1 LIVRLDLFRCTNE
14 GERVSLERTAK
25 SLNASL
31 KGLKKPAHEMSSQEI
46 GMALLMASKS
56 LSEYINFSNSL
67 VDINTDAYIESRDVL
82 TITEIFN
89 ELILY
94 LSKARTYAPL
104 SELSLVETR
113 ILNEFR
119 ELLASMKQDIDQ
131 Q

>member
-1 LIVRLDLFRCTNE
+1 MQEIK
-14 GERVSLERTAK
+14 GGRVSLERTAK
-25 SLNASL
+25 GLNSSLR
-31 KGLKKPAHEMSSQEI
+31 GLKKPVQEMSAQEI
-46 GMALLMASKS
+46 GMLLLMASKS

-104 SELSLVETR
+104 SELSMVETR
-113 ILNEFR
+113 VLNEFR
-119 ELLASMKQDIDQ
+119 ELLASIKQDIDQ
-131 Q
+131 K

>member
-1 LIVRLDLFRCTNE
+1 
-14 GERVSLERTAK
+14 VSLERTAK
-25 SLNASL
+25 TLNTSLR
-31 KGLKKPAHEMSSQEI
+31 GLKKPVQEMGAQEI
-46 GMALLMASKS
+46 GMLLLMASKS

-82 TITEIFN
+82 TITELFN

-104 SELSLVETR
+104 AELSMVETR
-113 ILNEFR
+113 VLNEFR
-119 ELLASMKQDIDQ
+119 ELLASIKQDIDQ

>member
-1 LIVRLDLFRCTNE
+1 MHVWR
-14 GERVSLERTAK
+14 GECVSLERTAK

-31 KGLKKPAHEMSSQEI
+31 RGLKKPAHEMSAQEI
-46 GMALLMASKS
+46 GMLLLIASKS

-67 VDINTDAYIESRDVL
+67 VDINTDAYIESRDIL
-82 TITEIFN
+82 AITEVFN

-104 SELSLVETR
+104 SELSMVETR
-113 ILNEFR
+113 VLSEFR
-119 ELLASMKQDIDQ
+119 ELLTSIKQDIDQ

>member
-1 LIVRLDLFRCTNE
+1 MHVWR
-14 GERVSLERTAK
+14 GECVSLERTAK

-31 KGLKKPAHEMSSQEI
+31 RGLKKPAQDMSAQEI
-46 GMALLMASKS
+46 GMLLLIASKS

-67 VDINTDAYIESRDVL
+67 VDINTDAYIESRDIL
-82 TITEIFN
+82 AITEIFN

-104 SELSLVETR
+104 SELSMVETKV
-113 ILNEFR
+113 LSEFR
-119 ELLASMKQDIDQ
+119 ELLASIKQDIDQ

>member
-1 LIVRLDLFRCTNE
+1 M
-14 GERVSLERTAK
+14 SLERTAK

-31 KGLKKPAHEMSSQEI
+31 RGLKKPAQEMSAQEI
-46 GMALLMASKS
+46 GMLLLIASKS

-67 VDINTDAYIESRDVL
+67 IDINTDAYIESRDIL
-82 TITEIFN
+82 AITEVFN

-104 SELSLVETR
+104 SELSMVETR
-113 ILNEFR
+113 VLSEFR
-119 ELLASMKQDIDQ
+119 ELLASIKQDIDQ

>member
-1 LIVRLDLFRCTNE
+1 
-14 GERVSLERTAK
+14 
-25 SLNASL
+25 
-31 KGLKKPAHEMSSQEI
+31 MSSQEI

-67 VDINTDAYIESRDVL
+67 VDINTDSYIESRDVL